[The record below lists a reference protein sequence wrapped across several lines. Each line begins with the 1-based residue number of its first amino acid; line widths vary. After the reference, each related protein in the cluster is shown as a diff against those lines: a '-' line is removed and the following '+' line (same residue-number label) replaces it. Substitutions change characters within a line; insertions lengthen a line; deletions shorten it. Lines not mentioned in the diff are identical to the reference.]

1 MASYS
6 LRQLSPLTLLCAVLR
21 VRVRWCVCVCQ
32 VTTGHRHRGFD
43 VVDDPKQVVDQVFC
57 AALNIGQ
64 GMSGMANKR
73 VSQSQ
78 EKCQFILDSDYEAT
92 YLSAIKHKRKH
103 LVLTLIGGTDQ
114 LLAACVCV
122 CVVCCVCV
130 CVCVLRVVRVRVL
143 RVRCVRCWA
152 HSACVERAHRRRVR
166 EQQAGHLR
174 GDLEGAQEVGQPPRV
189 AAGEGVHRALL

>member
-1 MASYS
+1 
-6 LRQLSPLTLLCAVLR
+6 
-21 VRVRWCVCVCQ
+21 

-103 LVLTLIGGTDQ
+103 LVLTLIGGTNCSR
-114 LLAACVCV
+114 LC
-122 CVVCCVCV
+122 
-130 CVCVLRVVRVRVL
+130 
-143 RVRCVRCWA
+143 CVRCT
-152 HSACVERAHRRRVR
+152 R
-166 EQQAGHLR
+166 
-174 GDLEGAQEVGQPPRV
+174 
-189 AAGEGVHRALL
+189 